1 MLLLLDLFKKESDLP
16 KAPIITTGIASGIA
30 SSVILAAINQAAQGI
45 ASYEDVTRPFFL
57 FLIAL
62 VLFIYT
68 RKHSLAQ
75 ATLVVEE
82 AIRKLRLRVAD
93 KIRHSELKFI
103 EGLGKGEIYSHLTQD
118 ANLVSQS
125 GLTLISSL
133 QALIVLFFCLLYIVT
148 LSPLGFILILTGL
161 VIGTIL
167 YIQHFTY
174 VSAEILTS
182 IEKETAF
189 FDQLNHILD
198 GFKETRLNHAKS
210 TAVFKQLEK
219 ISLETEQIKVNTGIK
234 FVTNIMFSRVF
245 SYIMLGAIVFI
256 IPLFNPEHHQVVI
269 TVTATMLFI
278 MAPIETIAGAIPVI
292 ARANVAVTNI
302 VVLEKMLDNVSTLS
316 ETQHRSKQK
325 QQQLENFDV
334 IDLKAIQYQ
343 YTDVFGQPLFQ
354 LGSLDLTIKRN
365 EIVYIIGG
373 NGSGKSTLLKLL
385 AGLYQP
391 QLGKI
396 QVDSELINKTN
407 LTAYHELFSVVFAD
421 FHLFDRLYGVDDID
435 EVFLNELLKLMGLEH
450 KTQYMDGQ
458 FTHLELSSGQR
469 RRLAF
474 IVAMI
479 DDKPIYLFDELT
491 ADQDPTFK
499 DYFYKALIPNLRAE
513 GKTVILT
520 THDEKYLYTADR
532 VLKMED
538 GQLKEINISSSES

>member
-16 KAPIITTGIASGIA
+16 KMPIITTGVASGIA
-30 SSVILAAINQAAQGI
+30 SSAILAAINQAAQGI
-45 ASYEDVTRPFFL
+45 ADYEDIARPFFI
-57 FLIAL
+57 FLISL
-62 VLFIYT
+62 TLFIYA

-82 AIRKLRLRVAD
+82 SIRKVRLRVAD
-93 KIRHSELKFI
+93 KIRHSELHFI
-103 EGLGKGEIYSHLTQD
+103 EGMGKGEIYSHLTQD

-133 QALIVLFFCLLYIVT
+133 QAFIVLFFCLLYIAT
-148 LSPLGFILILTGL
+148 LSPLGFIIILTGL
-161 VIGTIL
+161 VIGGVL
-167 YIQHFTY
+167 YFQHFHN

-189 FDQLNHILD
+189 FEQLNHILD
-198 GFKETRLNHAKS
+198 GFKETRLNQMKS
-210 TAVFKQLEK
+210 DAVFKQLEK
-219 ISLETEQIKVNTGIK
+219 ISHETEQIKVNTGIK

-245 SYIMLGAIVFI
+245 GYIMLGAIVFI
-256 IPLFNPEHHQVVI
+256 IPMFNPEHHTVVI

-278 MAPIETIAGAIPVI
+278 MAPIETIASAIPVV

-302 VVLEKMLDNVSTLS
+302 IILEKMLDNVSDYKDYLTV
-316 ETQHRSKQK
+316 SKQK
-325 QQQLENFDV
+325 LQQFNEFKA
-334 IDLKAIQYQ
+334 LKLQNIQYQ
-343 YTDVFGQPLFQ
+343 YNDIYGQKLFQ

-365 EIVYIIGG
+365 EIIYIVGG
-373 NGSGKSTLLKLL
+373 NGSGKSTLLKVL
-385 AGLYQP
+385 AGLYHP
-391 QLGKI
+391 QVGHI
-396 QVDSELINKTN
+396 QLDNELINRTN
-407 LTAYHELFSVVFAD
+407 YAAFHELFSVVFAD
-421 FHLFDRLYGVDDID
+421 FHLFDRLYGVADID
-435 EVFLNELLKLMGLEH
+435 EAFLNELLKLMGLEH

-458 FTHLELSSGQR
+458 FTHLELSAGQR

-474 IVAMI
+474 IVSMI

-499 DYFYKALIPNLRAE
+499 HYFYKALIPNLRAE

-520 THDEKYLYTADR
+520 THDEKYLDTADR

-538 GQLKEINISSSES
+538 GQLKEVEV

>member
-16 KAPIITTGIASGIA
+16 KAPIIMTGVASGIA

-45 ASYEDVTRPFFL
+45 SDYDDVVRPFFI

-62 VLFIYT
+62 ILFIYT

-82 AIRKLRLRVAD
+82 SIRKVRLRVVD

-103 EGLGKGEIYSHLTQD
+103 EGMGKGEIYSHLTQD
-118 ANLVSQS
+118 ANLISQS

-133 QALIVLFFCLLYIVT
+133 QAFIVLFFCLLYIVT
-148 LSPLGFILILTGL
+148 LSPLGFVLILTGL
-161 VIGTIL
+161 VIGGVL
-167 YIQHFTY
+167 YFQHFNN

-198 GFKETRLNHAKS
+198 GFKETRINQVKS
-210 TAVFKQLEK
+210 NAVFQQLEK
-219 ISLETEQIKVNTGIK
+219 IAHETEQIKVNTGIK

-245 SYIMLGAIVFI
+245 SYIMLGTIVFI
-256 IPLFNPEHHQVVI
+256 IPLFNPEHHTVVI

-278 MAPIETIAGAIPVI
+278 MAPIETIAGAIPVV
-292 ARANVAVTNI
+292 ARANVAVANI
-302 VVLEKMLDNVSTLS
+302 IILEKMLDNINVSNQYKTALKEKKDKFFQFKTLDM
-316 ETQHRSKQK
+316 Q
-325 QQQLENFDV
+325 N
-334 IDLKAIQYQ
+334 IQYQ
-343 YTDVFGQPLFQ
+343 YTDIFGQTLFQ
-354 LGSLDLTIKRN
+354 LGSLDLSIKRN
-365 EIVYIIGG
+365 EIIYIIGG
-373 NGSGKSTLLKLL
+373 NGSGKSTLLKAL
-385 AGLYQP
+385 AGLYHP

-396 QVDSELINKTN
+396 QVDNEQINN
-407 LTAYHELFSVVFAD
+407 ANYAAYHELFSVVFAD
-421 FHLFDRLYGVDDID
+421 FHLFDRLYGIEDID
-435 EVFLNELLKLMGLEH
+435 EAFLNELLKLMGLEH
-450 KTQYMDGQ
+450 KTQYIDGQ
-458 FTHLELSSGQR
+458 FTHLELSAGQR

-491 ADQDPTFK
+491 ADQDPAFK
-499 DYFYKALIPNLRAE
+499 QYFYKALIPNLREE

-520 THDEKYLYTADR
+520 THDEKYLDTADR

-538 GQLKEINISSSES
+538 GQLKEIEIQS